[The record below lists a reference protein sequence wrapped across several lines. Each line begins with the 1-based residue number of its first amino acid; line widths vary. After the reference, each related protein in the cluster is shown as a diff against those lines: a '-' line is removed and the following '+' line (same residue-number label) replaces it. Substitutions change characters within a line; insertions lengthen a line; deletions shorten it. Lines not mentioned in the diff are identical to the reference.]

1 MAEGGE
7 KEDTG
12 QFSEEYFTHVLSEG
26 EEDYDDYTEQD
37 LLKHPELAYTDEQVQ
52 REEQKL
58 SAQEKQV
65 FQELQ
70 AHHLLQYRTQGYM
83 TPMMDVV
90 KQAVHERYP
99 GLPGS
104 TFATILAGQEQL
116 YSEFQEQ
123 KKKGKTSDTGID
135 LSIVKQE
142 IKQEL
147 DISELSLYP
156 GKMIKDVIDLTTD
169 EDKNIYIKVQT
180 NQMLHDVL
188 TYGGEEEDDI
198 FCAEEKVEEI
208 SIGSSDEDD
217 PFVSRKAAEVLRKMA
232 RNKRDLAKL
241 MEEAGDL
248 LEEDLL
254 PLEEAKEVFKSG
266 IDSNTK
272 STPGSE
278 KLFEEC
284 KSVDEFHLILALGY
298 RMKEEAKAMRAI
310 KKDRAYKVQTF
321 DRLAEFFEVK
331 KNTIINN
338 LNQAVEFHGQRK
350 ERCDLLKQR
359 EMEEDSPTKVA
370 KVSKS
375 SFDASEYFERPA
387 ESSQ

>member
-1 MAEGGE
+1 
-7 KEDTG
+7 
-12 QFSEEYFTHVLSEG
+12 
-26 EEDYDDYTEQD
+26 
-37 LLKHPELAYTDEQVQ
+37 
-52 REEQKL
+52 
-58 SAQEKQV
+58 
-65 FQELQ
+65 
-70 AHHLLQYRTQGYM
+70 M

-99 GLPGS
+99 GLLGS
-104 TFATILAGQEQL
+104 TSATISAGQEQL
-116 YSEFQEQ
+116 YSKFQEQ

-142 IKQEL
+142 VKQEL

-156 GKMIKDVIDLTTD
+156 GKTIKDVIDLTTD

-180 NQMLHDVL
+180 NQLLHDVL
-188 TYGGEEEDDI
+188 TYEGEEEDDI
-198 FCAEEKVEEI
+198 FRAEEKVEEI
-208 SIGSSDEDD
+208 SIGSSEDD
-217 PFVSRKAAEVLRKMA
+217 PFVSRKAAEVLRKLA
-232 RNKRDLAKL
+232 RNKKDLAKL

-248 LEEDLL
+248 LEEDVL

-272 STPGSE
+272 STPVSE

-284 KSVDEFHLILALGY
+284 KSIDEFHLILALGY
-298 RMKEEAKAMRAI
+298 RVKEEAKAMRAI
-310 KKDRAYKVQTF
+310 KKDKAYKVQTF

-338 LNQAVEFHGQRK
+338 LNQAVEFHGRRK
-350 ERCDLLKQR
+350 ERCDSLKQR
-359 EMEEDSPTKVA
+359 EVEEYSPTKAA
-370 KVSKS
+370 KVPKS
-375 SFDASEYFERPA
+375 SFDANEYFEKPA

>member
-7 KEDTG
+7 KKDTG

-26 EEDYDDYTEQD
+26 EEDYDNYTEQD
-37 LLKHPELAYTDEQVQ
+37 LLEHPELAYTDEQVQ
-52 REEQKL
+52 QEEQKL

-70 AHHLLQYRTQGYM
+70 AHHLLQYRIQGYM

-104 TFATILAGQEQL
+104 ASAAISAGQEEL

-123 KKKGKTSDTGID
+123 KKKGKTSNTGID

-156 GKMIKDVIDLTTD
+156 GKTIKDVIDLTTD

-217 PFVSRKAAEVLRKMA
+217 PFVSRKAAEVLRKLA

-254 PLEEAKEVFKSG
+254 PW
-266 IDSNTK
+266 
-272 STPGSE
+272 
-278 KLFEEC
+278 
-284 KSVDEFHLILALGY
+284 
-298 RMKEEAKAMRAI
+298 
-310 KKDRAYKVQTF
+310 KKRRRYSRV
-321 DRLAEFFEVK
+321 
-331 KNTIINN
+331 
-338 LNQAVEFHGQRK
+338 G
-350 ERCDLLKQR
+350 
-359 EMEEDSPTKVA
+359 
-370 KVSKS
+370 
-375 SFDASEYFERPA
+375 
-387 ESSQ
+387 

>member
-7 KEDTG
+7 KKDIG

-37 LLKHPELAYTDEQVQ
+37 LLEHPELAYTDEQVQ
-52 REEQKL
+52 QEEQKL

-65 FQELQ
+65 FKELQ

-104 TFATILAGQEQL
+104 TSATISAGQEQL
-116 YSEFQEQ
+116 YSKFQEQ

-142 IKQEL
+142 VKQEL

-156 GKMIKDVIDLTTD
+156 GKTIKDVIDLTTD

-180 NQMLHDVL
+180 NQLLHDVL
-188 TYGGEEEDDI
+188 TYEGEEEDDI

-208 SIGSSDEDD
+208 SIGSSEDD
-217 PFVSRKAAEVLRKMA
+217 PFVSRKAAEVLRKLA
-232 RNKRDLAKL
+232 RNKKDLAKL

-248 LEEDLL
+248 LEEDVL

-272 STPGSE
+272 STPVSE

-284 KSVDEFHLILALGY
+284 KSIDEFHLILALGY

-310 KKDRAYKVQTF
+310 KKDKAYKVQTF

-338 LNQAVEFHGQRK
+338 LNQAVEFHGRRK
-350 ERCDLLKQR
+350 ERCDSLKQR
-359 EMEEDSPTKVA
+359 EMEEDSPTKAA
-370 KVSKS
+370 KVPKS
-375 SFDASEYFERPA
+375 SFDASEYFEKPA

>member
-37 LLKHPELAYTDEQVQ
+37 LLEHPELAYTDKQVQ
-52 REEQKL
+52 QEEQKL

-70 AHHLLQYRTQGYM
+70 VHHLLQYRTQGYM

-104 TFATILAGQEQL
+104 TSATISAGQKQL

-156 GKMIKDVIDLTTD
+156 GKTIKDVIDLTTD

-232 RNKRDLAKL
+232 RNKRDLVKL

-272 STPGSE
+272 STPVSE

-284 KSVDEFHLILALGY
+284 KSIDEFHLILALGY

-321 DRLAEFFEVK
+321 YRLAEFFKVK

-338 LNQAVEFHGQRK
+338 LNQAVEFHGRRK
-350 ERCDLLKQR
+350 ERCDSFKQR
-359 EMEEDSPTKVA
+359 EMEEDSPTKAA
-370 KVSKS
+370 KVPKS
-375 SFDASEYFERPA
+375 SFDASEYFEKPA
-387 ESSQ
+387 ESLQ

>member
-12 QFSEEYFTHVLSEG
+12 QFSEEHFTYVLSEG

-37 LLKHPELAYTDEQVQ
+37 LLEHPELAYTDEQVQ
-52 REEQKL
+52 QEEQKL

-104 TFATILAGQEQL
+104 TSATISTGQEQL

-123 KKKGKTSDTGID
+123 KKKKGKTSDTGID

-156 GKMIKDVIDLTTD
+156 GKTIKDVIDLTTD

-208 SIGSSDEDD
+208 SIGSSDGDD
-217 PFVSRKAAEVLRKMA
+217 PFVSRKAAEVL
-232 RNKRDLAKL
+232 
-241 MEEAGDL
+241 
-248 LEEDLL
+248 
-254 PLEEAKEVFKSG
+254 
-266 IDSNTK
+266 
-272 STPGSE
+272 
-278 KLFEEC
+278 
-284 KSVDEFHLILALGY
+284 
-298 RMKEEAKAMRAI
+298 
-310 KKDRAYKVQTF
+310 
-321 DRLAEFFEVK
+321 
-331 KNTIINN
+331 
-338 LNQAVEFHGQRK
+338 
-350 ERCDLLKQR
+350 
-359 EMEEDSPTKVA
+359 
-370 KVSKS
+370 
-375 SFDASEYFERPA
+375 
-387 ESSQ
+387 